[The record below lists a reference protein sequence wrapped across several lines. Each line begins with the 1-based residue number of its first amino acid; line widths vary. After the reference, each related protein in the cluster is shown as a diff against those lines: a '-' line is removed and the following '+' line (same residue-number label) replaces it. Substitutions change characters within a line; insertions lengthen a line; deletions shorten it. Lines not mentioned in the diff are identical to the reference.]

1 MDTIH
6 PKTMTLQSET
16 TVEYRFRDAYL
27 FYCKHHD
34 TLGISE
40 SHGDSVQLNGVTQ
53 ENIHDFIKTY
63 FEYVLDDQLMLN
75 YFKERLANEDRAEAE
90 TE

>member
-1 MDTIH
+1 
-6 PKTMTLQSET
+6 MTLQSET

-40 SHGDSVQLNGVTQ
+40 SHGDSVQLSGVTR
-53 ENIHDFIKTY
+53 ENINYFIKNY
-63 FEYVLDDQLMLN
+63 FDIVLDDQPMLE
-75 YFKERLANEDRAEAE
+75 YFNERLERVEE
-90 TE
+90 KEEV